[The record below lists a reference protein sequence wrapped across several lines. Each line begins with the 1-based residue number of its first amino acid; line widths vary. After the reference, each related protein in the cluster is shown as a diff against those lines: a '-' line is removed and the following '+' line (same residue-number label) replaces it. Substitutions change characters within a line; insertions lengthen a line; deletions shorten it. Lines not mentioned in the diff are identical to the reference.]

1 MSENSPK
8 ITLYP
13 SNWLYNAGVV
23 GLLRVLE
30 SARNDVKSSL
40 PSEGMIDLPYSL
52 VENALQEPAKD
63 LPEPLNNLPVWHW
76 HYVQTS
82 FEWNYGSTSDFI
94 SNILKRA
101 ERASNR
107 SQLKD
112 QLKCKNFKYE
122 SEEIDFR
129 DINERISEI
138 WEETFGRSAELP
150 IDTATDKMVKAIDPL
165 KEAYIYRKTVG
176 YLFSQG
182 GFYQNFYNPS
192 QFRDLKKFIELFT
205 KEEIFKNSVS
215 PSTSICGFCSEA
227 KFEVEPVNAMQMSF
241 LFPVFSQFPN
251 AYWQNN
257 EEAVTQIC
265 SLCKFIV
272 IHHHLAFTRLSDGSE
287 IFINAPSFQVM
298 YYLNKFAREVF
309 GALSEEE
316 MHNKRNILAMS
327 LIEYS
332 TRIQVTL
339 GVWTGMNIEVVNK
352 HTFYNPTTK
361 KQETK
366 IEFFSLPFEVI
377 QFLSDRRIAGLL
389 SQIGEFSILNLVL
402 DQDFSRLLELGYRLL
417 RIGLKPYSERGDSE
431 NKFVSQ
437 ILHLDKNRSNP
448 SHVAEQVFKLYAL
461 IEEKIKRRK

>member
-1 MSENSPK
+1 MEEHSMSGNSSK
-8 ITLYP
+8 NIITLYP

-23 GLLRVLE
+23 GLLL
-30 SARNDVKSSL
+30 SAEEIEKFNIYSMLNSNGSVTISL
-40 PSEGMIDLPYSL
+40 PFFSKLNSQERYFGKNKVSSIVGKSNLYRNFLQPNQKKLFTEFVRKLDNTVSTQCNICGNGRSL
-52 VENALQEPAKD
+52 DSIIING
-63 LPEPLNNLPVWHW
+63 LNN
-76 HYVQTS
+76 
-82 FEWNYGSTSDFI
+82 
-94 SNILKRA
+94 
-101 ERASNR
+101 
-107 SQLKD
+107 
-112 QLKCKNFKYE
+112 
-122 SEEIDFR
+122 
-129 DINERISEI
+129 
-138 WEETFGRSAELP
+138 
-150 IDTATDKMVKAIDPL
+150 MDPG
-165 KEAYIYRKTVG
+165 K
-176 YLFSQG
+176 
-182 GFYQNFYNPS
+182 
-192 QFRDLKKFIELFT
+192 
-205 KEEIFKNSVS
+205 
-215 PSTSICGFCSEA
+215 A
-227 KFEVEPVNAMQMSF
+227 KFLDRIEK
-241 LFPVFSQFPN
+241 FSIVHYSHLGPSLNEFPN
-251 AYWQNN
+251 AFWNLD
-257 EEAVTQIC
+257 ESTVIC
-265 SLCKFIV
+265 HLCSFLI
-272 IHHHLAFTRLSDGSE
+272 IHHHLAFTRISDGSE

-431 NKFVSQ
+431 NKFLSQ